1 MATNSSNPR
10 EKTIA
15 ATVQLRDALVK
26 ITGAL
31 ETIIDAIPSLLP
43 PAEDTTATP
52 PLPRPTIP
60 ASLEVNHQGE
70 SGVPPSSNK
79 RKRKEK
85 DPDAPEKPA
94 SAYHL
99 YIKEKRDEIKAAM
112 PGQPTGNEVVQEIN
126 RIWKELSEEL
136 KKVCILPENCN

>member
-1 MATNSSNPR
+1 MTTNSSDPR

-15 ATVQLRDALVK
+15 ATVQLREALVK

-31 ETIIDAIPSLLP
+31 ETIIDTIPSLLP
-43 PAEDTTATP
+43 PTEETTTTNA
-52 PLPRPTIP
+52 LRPTTS
-60 ASLEVNHQGE
+60 ASVEANNHGE
-70 SGVPPSSNK
+70 PSVPPTSNK

-99 YIKEKRDEIKAAM
+99 YIKEKRDEIKASM
-112 PGQPTGNEVVQEIN
+112 PGQPTGNELVQEIN
-126 RIWKELSEEL
+126 RLWKGLSEEL
-136 KKVCILPENCN
+136 KKVYILPKVTG

>member
-10 EKTIA
+10 EKTIT
-15 ATVQLRDALVK
+15 ATVQLRDALLK

-31 ETIIDAIPSLLP
+31 ETIIDAIPRLLP
-43 PAEDTTATP
+43 PAEETTAAGA
-52 PLPRPTIP
+52 PRPTTS
-60 ASLEVNHQGE
+60 ARLELNHQGE
-70 SGVPPSSNK
+70 SSVPPTSNK

-99 YIKEKRDEIKAAM
+99 YIKEKRDQIRAAM
-112 PGQPTGNEVVQEIN
+112 PGQPSGNEVVQEIN
-126 RIWKELSEEL
+126 RLWKGLSEEL
-136 KKVCILPENCN
+136 KKVYIVPENCN

>member
-1 MATNSSNPR
+1 MTTNSSDPR
-10 EKTIA
+10 GKTIA

-31 ETIIDAIPSLLP
+31 EAIIDAIPSLLP
-43 PAEDTTATP
+43 SAEETAAAGAPRHTTSN
-52 PLPRPTIP
+52 
-60 ASLEVNHQGE
+60 SLEVNHQGE
-70 SGVPPSSNK
+70 SNVPPTNK

-99 YIKEKRDEIKAAM
+99 YMKEKRDEIKATM
-112 PGQPTGNEVVQEIN
+112 PGQPTGNDVVQELN
-126 RIWKELSEEL
+126 RLWKGLSEEL
-136 KKVCILPENCN
+136 KKVWTLPEIYN

>member
-1 MATNSSNPR
+1 MAANSSDPR

-43 PAEDTTATP
+43 PAEETTATRA
-52 PLPRPTIP
+52 PRPTTSV
-60 ASLEVNHQGE
+60 SLEVNHQGE
-70 SGVPPSSNK
+70 SSVPPTSNK

-99 YIKEKRDEIKAAM
+99 YVKEKRDEIKAAM
-112 PGQPTGNEVVQEIN
+112 PGQPSGNEVVQEIN
-126 RIWKELSEEL
+126 RLWKGLSEEL
-136 KKVCILPENCN
+136 KKVYILPEHCN

>member
-1 MATNSSNPR
+1 MAANSSDPR

-26 ITGAL
+26 ITEAL

-43 PAEDTTATP
+43 PAEETTATRA
-52 PLPRPTIP
+52 PRPTTSV
-60 ASLEVNHQGE
+60 SLEVNHQGE
-70 SGVPPSSNK
+70 SSVPPTSNK

-99 YIKEKRDEIKAAM
+99 YVKEKRDEIKAAM
-112 PGQPTGNEVVQEIN
+112 PGQPSGNEVVQEIN
-126 RIWKELSEEL
+126 RLWKGLSEEL
-136 KKVCILPENCN
+136 KKVYILPEHCN